1 MLPGLS
7 VLGVFF
13 VANIIMMDILTERE
27 KGTLRRLLTGPV
39 TVGRFLVAKVT
50 VAVLACIAAMVL
62 LVAVSAAFLGTQW
75 GNPLALSLVSVAMTL
90 AVVGT
95 MTLIYGLARTRKQV
109 EGVSNLVIVS
119 MCLFGGSFFPRE
131 EMPTFMQ
138 AVGKWTINY
147 WAIDGLRAV
156 INGDPTTYLLRCVG
170 ILLAVGLVTLAVG
183 IWAMRRRLAVGDN
196 L

>member
-1 MLPGLS
+1 MGL
-7 VLGVFF
+7 FF
-13 VANIIMMDILTERE
+13 VANVIMMDILTERE

-39 TVGRFLVAKVT
+39 TVGRFLVAKVS
-50 VAVLACIAAMVL
+50 VAVLACIAAMAL
-62 LVAVSAAFLGTQW
+62 LATVSAALLGIRW
-75 GNPLALSLVSVAMTL
+75 GNPLALGLVSVAMIL

-109 EGVSNLVIVS
+109 EGVSNLVIMS

-156 INGDPTTYLLRCVG
+156 INGDPTTYLLRSVG
-170 ILLAVGLVTLAVG
+170 ILSAVGLITLVAG
-183 IWAMRRRLAVGDN
+183 ILAMRRRLAVGDN